1 MSAAA
6 LAWAFAAIEI
16 RGDGLTAA
24 MKLVLLRLADRAD
37 PQGLCWPGHERT
49 ARDLNL
55 SESTVRGA
63 IAALARAG
71 FLDVIRRR
79 DADGRDKP
87 NLYRLHVTDAQVP
100 VFGTR
105 IPKRGDQ
112 APKSAPEPQNRSNLK
127 EKQKQPTAL
136 ETIAVDTN
144 VADARGLAA
153 ASPREKAG
161 KRPGSP
167 LEIIDGIR
175 VYRATDDAERLGAC
189 RQRVAPDVFHRLV
202 EEIPAP
208 RYVSQVEARIDA
220 YLAAESARAVERE
233 RAFEKAKAR
242 EVADARLHSPSA
254 IAARDAALK
263 QLAGLLGVKPPDEH
277 SPQH

>member
-6 LAWAFAAIEI
+6 LAWGFAAIES
-16 RGDGLTAA
+16 RGDELTAA

-37 PQGLCWPGHERT
+37 PQGACWPGHERT
-49 ARDLNL
+49 ASDLKL

-71 FLDVIRRR
+71 FLDIIRRR

-87 NLYRLHVTDAQVP
+87 NLYRLHVTEAQVP
-100 VFGTR
+100 GFGTR
-105 IPKRGDQ
+105 IPNCGDQ
-112 APKSAPEPQNRSNLK
+112 ASKSAPEPNNKSNLK
-127 EKQKQPTAL
+127 EKQKQSTAL
-136 ETIAVDTN
+136 GAIVVDTSLEN
-144 VADARGLAA
+144 ARGSAA
-153 ASPREKAG
+153 ASPSTKAG

-175 VYRATDDAERLGAC
+175 IYRTTDDAERLGAC

-202 EEIPAP
+202 EEMPAP

-263 QLAGLLGVKPPDEH
+263 QLAGLLGVEPPDEH